1 MIENFRGPSGRQG
14 GSPGEAVGDHTL
26 PVVIF
31 SILSA
36 AGITGMG
43 WARGEGIATGAVTG
57 AARVLTV
64 IISVIINIVGLF
76 VSGVI
81 MEIFVHVAGG
91 RKGVSQTIKALAYAA
106 TRYHRSISSAPSGAL
121 FYRYSPSGSYM
132 RSQPSW
138 RFLRLYFRCSLC
150 PPDDRWNEHD
160 LDGWNALKIPVT
172 TSFFFSCHQRPG
184 SIDSNPCPFAFI
196 RHPFITPSA

>member
-1 MIENFRGPSGRQG
+1 METFTAARED
-14 GSPGEAVGDHTL
+14 SPGSAFSHYVVLLIIFAVLNAVVLFALMRLAGQQTVL
-26 PVVIF
+26 VLVPVVPVVALVWLVGGA
-31 SILSA
+31 ILF
-36 AGITGMG
+36 GIVG
-43 WARGEGIATGAVTG
+43 AIIAGAV
-57 AARVLTV
+57 LH
-64 IISVIINIVGLF
+64 
-76 VSGVI
+76 
-81 MEIFVHVAGG
+81 IFVHVAGG

-132 RSQPSW
+132 RSQPSG